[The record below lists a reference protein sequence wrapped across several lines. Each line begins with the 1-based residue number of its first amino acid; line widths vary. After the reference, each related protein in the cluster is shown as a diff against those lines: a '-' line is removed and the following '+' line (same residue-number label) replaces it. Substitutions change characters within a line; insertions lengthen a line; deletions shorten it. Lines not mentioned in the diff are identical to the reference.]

1 MKADKNSVT
10 RLLKTAKGQIEG
22 VLNMIEDDRYCVD
35 ICNQILAVQSLLKK
49 ANKEILQSH
58 MNSCVREAFENG
70 NGEERINEILTIL
83 DKISK

>member
-22 VLNMIEDDRYCVD
+22 VLNMIEDDRYCIDV
-35 ICNQILAVQSLLKK
+35 CNQLFAVQSLIKK

>member
-22 VLNMIEDDRYCVD
+22 VMNMIEEDRYCID
-35 ICNQILAVQSLLKK
+35 ICNQIFAIQSLLKK
-49 ANKEILQSH
+49 ANREILQAH
-58 MNSCVREAFENG
+58 MNSCVKEAFESG
-70 NGEERINEILTIL
+70 DEEEKINEILSIL

>member
-10 RLLKTAKGQIEG
+10 RLLKTAKGQVEG
-22 VLNMIEDDRYCVD
+22 VLNMIEEDRYCID

-49 ANKEILQSH
+49 ANREILQAH
-58 MNSCVREAFENG
+58 MNSCVKDAFESG
-70 NGEERINEILTIL
+70 NGQERINEILTIL